1 MTVWHAGE
9 FGLDKKGFAVAGLL
23 ACGGLLVALG
33 MSGQRSG
40 GKMGVLL
47 LICGGA
53 AIVFLLI
60 I

>member
-1 MTVWHAGE
+1 MT
-9 FGLDKKGFAVAGLL
+9 
-23 ACGGLLVALG
+23 
-33 MSGQRSG
+33 GQRSG
-40 GKMGVLL
+40 GKAGVLL

>member
-1 MTVWHAGE
+1 M
-9 FGLDKKGFAVAGLL
+9 F
-23 ACGGLLVALG
+23 VALG
-33 MSGQRSG
+33 MTGQRSG
-40 GKMGVLL
+40 GKAGVLL